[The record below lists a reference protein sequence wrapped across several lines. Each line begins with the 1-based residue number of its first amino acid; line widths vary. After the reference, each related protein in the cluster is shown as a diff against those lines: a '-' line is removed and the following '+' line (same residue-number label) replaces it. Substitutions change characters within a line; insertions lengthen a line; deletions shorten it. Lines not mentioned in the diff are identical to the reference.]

1 MEHMSDTTANP
12 ADLGLGIASLD
23 LPAWKKAIGGVCAVL
38 LAILFFVS
46 GAWKLTDPFVWSQAL
61 SEFRV
66 ASALT
71 LPGTLALGIG
81 EMLGAVLIL
90 VPRFRRWGAWLLG
103 LLLVVF
109 IIYIGA
115 NYSALLGKDCTCFPL
130 VKRAVGP
137 AFFFEDGAMLLMA
150 VVAGIWARNSE
161 NLRGALVI
169 LGAVVVFAGVS
180 FGVNSARESG
190 LKAPASITV
199 DGKPLSLQQGNT
211 FLFFYDPTCTHCE
224 AAARKMAKL
233 NWKDTNVVAVPI
245 DTPQFAA
252 SFLHDT
258 GLKAG
263 TSNDLE
269 LLKGTFKF
277 ATAPYGVALVRGHQK
292 AVVDVGTFETDG
304 QPAATLHTLGFI
316 E

>member
-1 MEHMSDTTANP
+1 MSDTTANP
-12 ADLGLGIASLD
+12 AHLGLDLVSVD
-23 LPAWKKAIGGVCAVL
+23 LPAWKKAIAGVCAVL

-46 GAWKLTDPFVWSQAL
+46 GAWKLTDPYLWSQAL
-61 SEFRV
+61 VEFRV
-66 ASALT
+66 TSALS

-81 EMLGAVLIL
+81 EMVGAVLIL
-90 VPRFRRWGAWLLG
+90 VPRFRRWGAWLIG

-109 IIYIGA
+109 ITYIGA
-115 NYSALLGKDCTCFPL
+115 NYGALVGKDCSCFPL

-150 VVAGIWARNSE
+150 VLAGMWARRSD

-169 LGAVVVFAGVS
+169 LGAVVVFAGAS
-180 FGVNSARESG
+180 FGVNLARESG
-190 LKAPASITV
+190 VKAPASITV
-199 DGKPLSLQQGNT
+199 DGKPFSLQQGST

-233 NWKDTNVVAVPI
+233 NWKDSSVVAIPI

-263 TSNDLE
+263 TSNDLD

-292 AVVDVGTFETDG
+292 AVIDVGAFETDG
-304 QPAATLHTLGFI
+304 QPAATLRGLGFVQ
-316 E
+316 

>member
-1 MEHMSDTTANP
+1 MSDTTASP
-12 ADLGLGIASLD
+12 AHLGLDIASFD
-23 LPAWKKAIGGVCAVL
+23 LPAWKKAIGAVCAVL
-38 LAILFFVS
+38 LAIVFFVS

-61 SEFRV
+61 VEFRLP
-66 ASALT
+66 SALA
-71 LPGTLALGIG
+71 LPGALALGVG
-81 EMLGAVLIL
+81 ETLGAVLIL
-90 VPRFRRWGAWLLG
+90 VPRFRRWGAWLIG
-103 LLLVVF
+103 LLLLVF
-109 IIYIGA
+109 MIYIGA
-115 NYSALLGKDCTCFPL
+115 NYSALVGKECSCFPL
-130 VKRAVGP
+130 VKRTVGP
-137 AFFFEDGAMLLMA
+137 AFFIGDGAMFLMA
-150 VVAGIWARNSE
+150 VVAGMWTRTSE

-169 LGAVVVFAGVS
+169 LGAVVVFAGAS
-180 FGVNSARESG
+180 FGVNLARESG

-199 DGKPLSLQQGNT
+199 DGKPFSLQQGNT

-263 TSNDLE
+263 TSNDVD

-292 AVVDVGTFETDG
+292 ATVDVGAFETDG
-304 QPAATLHTLGFI
+304 QPAALLHGLGFV

>member
-1 MEHMSDTTANP
+1 
-12 ADLGLGIASLD
+12 
-23 LPAWKKAIGGVCAVL
+23 LPAWKKAIGTVCALL

-61 SEFRV
+61 AEFRV
-66 ASALT
+66 PSALT
-71 LPGTLALGIG
+71 LPGALALGIA
-81 EMLGAVLIL
+81 EMVGAVLIL

-109 IIYIGA
+109 IVYIGA
-115 NYSALLGKDCTCFPL
+115 NYSELIGKDCTCFPL

-137 AFFFEDGAMLLMA
+137 AFFFEDGAMFLMA
-150 VVAGIWARNSE
+150 IVAGMWARSSE
-161 NLRGALVI
+161 NLRAALVI
-169 LGAVVVFAGVS
+169 LGAVVVFAGAS

-199 DGKPLSLQQGNT
+199 DGKPFSLQQGNT

-233 NWKDTNVVAVPI
+233 NWKDTNVVAIPI

-258 GLKAG
+258 GFKAG
-263 TSNDLE
+263 TSNDLD

-277 ATAPYGVALVRGHQK
+277 ATAPYGVALVRGRQK
-292 AVVDVGTFETDG
+292 ATVDVGAFETDG
-304 QPAATLHTLGFI
+304 QPATLLHGLGFVD
-316 E
+316 

>member
-1 MEHMSDTTANP
+1 MSDTTANP
-12 ADLGLGIASLD
+12 AHLGGLDLVSLD
-23 LPAWKKAIGGVCAVL
+23 LPAWKKAIGGLCAVL

-46 GAWKLTDPFVWSQAL
+46 GAWKLTDPFTWSQAL
-61 SEFRV
+61 VEFRLPGIL
-66 ASALT
+66 A
-71 LPGTLALGIG
+71 LPGTLALGVG
-81 EMLGAVLIL
+81 EMVGAVLIL
-90 VPRFRRWGAWLLG
+90 VPRFRRWGALLTG

-109 IIYIGA
+109 MIYIGA
-115 NYSALLGKDCTCFPL
+115 NYGALVGKDCTCFPL
-130 VKRAVGP
+130 VKRTVGP
-137 AFFFEDGAMLLMA
+137 AFFVGDGAFLLMA
-150 VVAGIWARNSE
+150 VIAGWWARSSE

-190 LKAPASITV
+190 LQAPASITV
-199 DGKPLSLQQGNT
+199 DGKPASLQQGNA

-233 NWKDTNVVAVPI
+233 NWKNTKVVAIPI

-258 GLKAG
+258 GFKAG
-263 TSNDLE
+263 TSNDVD
-269 LLKGTFKF
+269 LLRGIFKF
-277 ATAPYGVALVRGHQK
+277 ATAPYGVALVRGRQK
-292 AVVDVGTFETDG
+292 ATIDVGVFETDG
-304 QPAATLHTLGFI
+304 QPAATLRGLGFV

>member
-1 MEHMSDTTANP
+1 MSDTTANP
-12 ADLGLGIASLD
+12 AQVGLDITSFD

-66 ASALT
+66 MPALT
-71 LPGTLALGIG
+71 LPGTLALGVA
-81 EMLGAVLIL
+81 EMVGAVLIL

-109 IIYIGA
+109 IVYIGA
-115 NYSALLGKDCTCFPL
+115 NYTALVGKDCTCFPL

-137 AFFFEDGAMLLMA
+137 AFFLEDGAMLLMA
-150 VVAGIWARNSE
+150 VVAGMWARSSE
-161 NLRGALVI
+161 NLRAALVI
-169 LGAVVVFAGVS
+169 LGAVVVFAGAS

-199 DGKPLSLQQGNT
+199 DGKPLSLEQGNT
-211 FLFFYDPTCTHCE
+211 FLFFYDPSCTHCE

-233 NWKDTNVVAVPI
+233 NWKDTHVVAIPI
-245 DTPQFAA
+245 DTPQWAA

-263 TSNDLE
+263 TSNDLA
-269 LLKGTFKF
+269 LLKETFKF
-277 ATAPYGVALVRGHQK
+277 ATAPYGVALVRGRQK
-292 AVVDVGTFETDG
+292 AAVDVGTFETEG
-304 QPAATLHTLGFI
+304 QPAALLHGLGFV

>member
-1 MEHMSDTTANP
+1 MSETTASP
-12 ADLGLGIASLD
+12 AHLGLDLASFD

-38 LAILFFVS
+38 LAILFFSS
-46 GAWKLTDPFVWSQAL
+46 GAWKLADPYRWSEML
-61 SEFRV
+61 EEFRV
-66 ASALT
+66 SSALA
-71 LPGTLALGIG
+71 LPGTLALGIA

-90 VPRFRRWGAWLLG
+90 VPRFRRWGSWLVG
-103 LLLVVF
+103 FLLVVF
-109 IIYIGA
+109 LVYIGA
-115 NYSALLGKDCTCFPL
+115 NYSALIGKDCSCFPL

-150 VVAGIWARNSE
+150 VVAGMWARSSE
-161 NLRGALVI
+161 SLRAALVI
-169 LGAVVVFAGVS
+169 LGAVVVFAAASLGI
-180 FGVNSARESG
+180 NTAKASG
-190 LKAPASITV
+190 LQAPASITV
-199 DGKPLSLQQGNT
+199 DGKPFSLQDGKT
-211 FLFFYDPTCTHCE
+211 FLFFYDPTCSHCE
-224 AAARKMAKL
+224 AAARKMSKL
-233 NWKDTNVVAVPI
+233 NWKGTNIVAVPI

-277 ATAPYGVALVRGHQK
+277 ATAPYGVALVRGRQK
-292 AVVDVGTFETDG
+292 AAVDVGSFEKDG
-304 QPAATLHTLGFI
+304 EPAATLHNLGFV

>member
-1 MEHMSDTTANP
+1 L
-12 ADLGLGIASLD
+12 DLASFD

-46 GAWKLTDPFVWSQAL
+46 GAWKLSDPYRWSQFL
-61 SEFRV
+61 NEFRV
-66 ASALT
+66 PGAFA
-71 LPGTLALGIG
+71 LPGALALGIG
-81 EMLGAVLIL
+81 ETLGAVLIL
-90 VPRFRRWGAWLLG
+90 VPRFRRWGALLIG

-109 IIYIGA
+109 MVYIGA
-115 NYSALLGKDCTCFPL
+115 NYSALVGKDCSCFPL
-130 VKRAVGP
+130 VKRTVGP
-137 AFFFEDGAMLLMA
+137 AFFLGDGAMFLMA
-150 VVAGIWARNSE
+150 VVAGMWARTSE
-161 NLRGALVI
+161 SLRGALVI
-169 LGAVVVFAGVS
+169 LGAVVVFAGAS
-180 FGVNSARESG
+180 FGVNMARESG

-233 NWKDTNVVAVPI
+233 NWKDTNVVAIPI

-258 GLKAG
+258 GFKAG
-263 TSNDLE
+263 TSNDLD

-277 ATAPYGVALVRGHQK
+277 ATAPYGVALVRGRQK
-292 AVVDVGTFETDG
+292 AAVDVGAFETDG
-304 QPAATLHTLGFI
+304 QPAALLHSLGFV

>member
-1 MEHMSDTTANP
+1 MSDTTANP
-12 ADLGLGIASLD
+12 AHLGLDLVSVD
-23 LPAWKKAIGGVCAVL
+23 LPAWKKAIAGVCAVL

-46 GAWKLTDPFVWSQAL
+46 GAWKLTDPYLWSQAL
-61 SEFRV
+61 VEFRV
-66 ASALT
+66 TSALS

-81 EMLGAVLIL
+81 EMVGAVLIL

-109 IIYIGA
+109 MVYIGA
-115 NYSALLGKDCTCFPL
+115 NYGALVGKDCSCFPL

-150 VVAGIWARNSE
+150 VVAGMWARRSD

-169 LGAVVVFAGVS
+169 LGAVVVFAGAS
-180 FGVNSARESG
+180 FGVNLARETG
-190 LKAPASITV
+190 VKAPTSITV
-199 DGKPLSLQQGNT
+199 DGKPFSLQQGNT

-233 NWKDTNVVAVPI
+233 NWKDSNVVAIPI

-263 TSNDLE
+263 TSNDLD
-269 LLKGTFKF
+269 LLRGTFKF

-292 AVVDVGTFETDG
+292 AVVDVGAFETDG
-304 QPAATLHTLGFI
+304 QPAATLRGLGFVQ
-316 E
+316 

>member
-1 MEHMSDTTANP
+1 MSDTLANP
-12 ADLGLGIASLD
+12 ARLGLELGSID

-46 GAWKLTDPFVWSQAL
+46 GAWKLTDPYQWSQAL

-66 ASALT
+66 SSALT
-71 LPGTLALGIG
+71 LPGTLALGVG

-90 VPRFRRWGAWLLG
+90 VPRFRRWGAWLIG
-103 LLLVVF
+103 FLLVVF
-109 IIYIGA
+109 IAYIGA
-115 NYSALLGKDCTCFPL
+115 NYGALIGKDCTCFPL

-150 VVAGIWARNSE
+150 VLAGWWARGSE
-161 NLRGALVI
+161 NLRAALVI
-169 LGAVVVFAGVS
+169 LGAVIVFAGVS
-180 FGVNSARESG
+180 FGINTAKESG
-190 LKAPASITV
+190 VKAPASITV
-199 DGKPLSLQQGNT
+199 DGKAFSLQEGKT
-211 FLFFYDPTCTHCE
+211 FLYFYDPTCPHCE
-224 AAARKMAKL
+224 AAARKMSKL
-233 NWKDTNVVAVPI
+233 NWKDSSIVAVPI

-263 TSNDLE
+263 TSNDLAT
-269 LLKGTFKF
+269 LTKTFKF
-277 ATAPYGVALVRGHQK
+277 VSAPYGVALVRGHQK
-292 AVVDVGTFETDG
+292 ATFDVAAFEKDSE
-304 QPAATLHTLGFI
+304 PAATLHSLGFV